1 MNCSFPPQ
9 IIKSFV
15 VYTCTIYRCHSL
27 LKDNKTLAEVALHL
41 SERRRIE
48 SQRLSGV
55 GFWELD
61 HKANTLYW
69 SEEIFSIY
77 GIDPNAF
84 EPNYEIFANLIY
96 DEDRELV
103 ESAYQTS
110 VTNGT
115 KYDIRY
121 RVKCGGSFK
130 WIEAKGLTYYDESNN
145 PERSIGTAQDIS
157 EIINAQQENE
167 FLAKHDALT
176 GLPNRSLFSERIE
189 MALSFATRY
198 KNRLAVLFID
208 LDKFK
213 KINDKHGH
221 EIGDQLLKG
230 VAKQLALSA
239 RKYDTFARIGGDEFV
254 GLLPIDQISDVETM
268 LLRLKSSIERSYPTD
283 DGLLGV
289 EVSIGVA
296 IFPDDDLEADALL
309 RHADHAMY
317 EAKEEGRS
325 RIRFFDKKIHQ
336 ANVSKHGLLNQIEQ
350 AITNNEFHLYYQPKV
365 SLQTGQTD
373 GVETLLRWFP
383 NNELFPTDKI
393 IDAISGTSLE
403 WQLDM
408 WVFSKLLTELTLLRD
423 TNPNLSVS
431 INFNQST
438 IETETLPDQLA
449 AILLAHGQVAEGL
462 DIEIL
467 EVASIREFEKTKHIL
482 ERCRQLGFTTSLD
495 DFGTGYASLTYF
507 HALPVDIL
515 KIDQRFVKS
524 LLIDSNSLSLIKS
537 ILALAKANNRSV
549 VGEGVESYAIA
560 SKLLELGCD
569 YAQGFGIA
577 RPMSLSDWRSW
588 SKSWSPE
595 EFLSTMPEDPS

>member
-1 MNCSFPPQ
+1 
-9 IIKSFV
+9 
-15 VYTCTIYRCHSL
+15 L
-27 LKDNKTLAEVALHL
+27 LKVHKTPAENALQL

-84 EPNYEIFANLIY
+84 APNYSIFANLIF
-96 DEDRELV
+96 DDDREMV
-103 ESAYQTS
+103 EAAFHAS
-110 VTNGT
+110 VANGT
-115 KYDIRY
+115 EYSIRY
-121 RVKCGGSFK
+121 RIKYEGSFK
-130 WIEAKGLTYYDESNN
+130 WIEAKGLTYYDKSTN

-189 MALSFATRY
+189 MALSYAARY
-198 KNRLAVLFID
+198 NNRLAVLFID

-213 KINDKHGH
+213 KINDRHGH
-221 EIGDQLLKG
+221 GIGDQILKG
-230 VAKQLALSA
+230 VATQLALSA
-239 RKYDTFARIGGDEFV
+239 RKYDTFARVGGDEFV
-254 GLLPIDQISDVETM
+254 GLLPIDQTSDVETM
-268 LLRLKSSIERSYPTD
+268 LQRVKSSIERSYLTD
-283 DGLLGV
+283 VGTLEI

-296 IFPDDDLEADALL
+296 IFPDDDLESDALL
-309 RHADHAMY
+309 RHADHAMH

-325 RIRFFDKKIHQ
+325 RIRFFDKKIHH
-336 ANVSKHGLLNQIEQ
+336 ANVSKHGLLSQIEQ
-350 AITNNEFHLYYQPKV
+350 AITNNELQLHYQPKI
-365 SLQTGQTD
+365 SLKTGQVI

-383 NNELFPTDKI
+383 NNEPFPTDKI
-393 IDAISGTSLE
+393 IDAIIGTSLE

-438 IETETLPDQLA
+438 IENETLPEQLET
-449 AILLAHGQVAEGL
+449 ILLAHDQAAGGL
-462 DIEIL
+462 EIEIL
-467 EVASIREFEKTKHIL
+467 EVASIREFEKTNHIL
-482 ERCRQLGFTTSLD
+482 QRCRQLGFTTSLD
-495 DFGTGYASLTYF
+495 DFGTGYSSLTCF

-524 LLIDSNSLSLIKS
+524 LLIDSMSLALIKS
-537 ILALAKANNRSV
+537 ILALAKANGRGV
-549 VGEGVESYAIA
+549 VAEGVESYAIA
-560 SKLLELGCD
+560 SKLLELKCD

-577 RPMSLSDWRSW
+577 RPMSLTDWRSW
-588 SKSWSPE
+588 STNWSPQA
-595 EFLSTMPEDPS
+595 FLSALSEYRS